1 MKVNVNVTN
10 RTTSN
15 RIIVSIITNIIT
27 WVPLTS
33 IVALSE
39 LWLGGSWV
47 INLVALWIMFLFTF
61 LWTRFLMGY
70 EVHLTKEETRLWV
83 LDGMPDNVKEWKN
96 KLA

>member
-1 MKVNVNVTN
+1 MQLNVNVTN
-10 RTTSN
+10 RTTAT
-15 RIIVSIITNIIT
+15 RIATSIITNMIT
-27 WVPLTS
+27 WVPLVS
-33 IVALSE
+33 IVTLSE

-61 LWTRFLMGY
+61 LWTRFLIGH
-70 EVHLTKEETRLWV
+70 EIHLTKEETRLWV

>member
-47 INLVALWIMFLFTF
+47 INLVVLWIMFLFTF
-61 LWTRFLMGY
+61 LWTWFLMDY

>member
-1 MKVNVNVTN
+1 MQLNVNVTN
-10 RTTSN
+10 RTTAT
-15 RIIVSIITNIIT
+15 RIATSIITNMIT
-27 WVPLTS
+27 WVPLVS
-33 IVALSE
+33 IVTLSE

-83 LDGMPDNVKEWKN
+83 LDGMPDNVKEWKS